1 MEQSEK
7 TVGKLIQILIHQLGM
22 LNDNATLFDVG
33 QTIGMAS
40 GLFIQDKNDWRKEDL
55 EWGTKYGLGW
65 KDGTSDNVIRD
76 YEYHKKASE
85 TTRNVHRLI
94 ELNRQLKEYEELEKN
109 LKEDSSNYTEDLL

>member
-55 EWGTKYGLGW
+55 EWGQNMDWVGKMVQ
-65 KDGTSDNVIRD
+65 VIM
-76 YEYHKKASE
+76 S
-85 TTRNVHRLI
+85 
-94 ELNRQLKEYEELEKN
+94 
-109 LKEDSSNYTEDLL
+109 